1 MFNCEADPEEN
12 FEEMKSALSNVKSGE
27 VTFAIRNSEINGVK
41 VKKDD
46 YIGIMEKEIIS
57 DNKNKIEVLKALLN
71 KMIDEDSSLI
81 TLIVGEDVNE
91 KEVEEVRSYIE
102 STYSD
107 LDLDLHMGNQP
118 VYSFLIGVE

>member
-1 MFNCEADPEEN
+1 
-12 FEEMKSALSNVKSGE
+12 
-27 VTFAIRNSEINGVK
+27 
-41 VKKDD
+41 
-46 YIGIMEKEIIS
+46 MEKEIIS

-81 TLIVGEDVNE
+81 TLIVGEDVSE